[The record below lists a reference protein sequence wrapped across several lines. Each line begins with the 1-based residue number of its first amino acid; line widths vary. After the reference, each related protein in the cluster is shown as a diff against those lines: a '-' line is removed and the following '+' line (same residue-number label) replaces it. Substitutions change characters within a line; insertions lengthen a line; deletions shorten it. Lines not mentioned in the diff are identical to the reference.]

1 MPMEFEVIGF
11 NNMLNYGSDRLRF
24 PSPVTVGGRIRARS
38 RVKAVE
44 KVKSGTQL
52 ILEINIHVV
61 GNDRPAVINDLVIL
75 YM

>member
-1 MPMEFEVIGF
+1 
-11 NNMLNYGSDRLRF
+11 MLNYGSDRLRF
-24 PSPVTVGGRIRARS
+24 PSPVTVGSRIHGRA

-52 ILEINIHVV
+52 ILEMNIHVV
-61 GNDRPAVINDLVIL
+61 GNDRPSVINDLVIL